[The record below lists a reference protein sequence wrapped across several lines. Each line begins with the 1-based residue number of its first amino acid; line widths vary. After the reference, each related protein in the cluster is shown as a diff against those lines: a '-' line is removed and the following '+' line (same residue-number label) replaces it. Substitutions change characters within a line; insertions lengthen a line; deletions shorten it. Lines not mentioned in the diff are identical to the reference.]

1 MARRIKFE
9 EKIEELNLIPIM
21 NTVMILIPMLL
32 LMVSFAE
39 PGVINISSPRNA
51 QSQTPEQEQPEE
63 QVQVPKVVVY
73 ISSDG
78 FRIGNTNPLTPMD
91 QWQVFANPIEG
102 CPGGAAAAG
111 ATPVAPHDLA
121 QVPATVC
128 LRDGVPPTERLVN
141 RLDYASLY
149 NQLVRVRMNPAWF
162 DAFGEENNSVISILA
177 DPEVPYEVVVKVMDT
192 ARFFLDPSGGTLPPP
207 TASSAAAQYMLNGGN
222 GRPTPDQHD
231 STEYLDGPEEGTDYV
246 ELFPD
251 PVLLLPRPGSAG

>member
-1 MARRIKFE
+1 MSRKSKFE
-9 EKIEELNLIPIM
+9 EKIEEINLIPIM
-21 NTVMILIPMLL
+21 NTVMILIPMIL

-63 QVQVPKVVVY
+63 QVQVPKLVIY

-78 FRIGNTNPLTPMD
+78 FRVGNTNPMTPPE

-102 CPGGAAAAG
+102 CPGGGAAVAAA
-111 ATPVAPHDLA
+111 PIAPHDLA

-162 DAFGEENNSVISILA
+162 DAFAEENNSVVSILA
-177 DPEVPYEVVVKVMDT
+177 DPEVPYEVVVKTMDT
-192 ARFFLDPSGGTLPPP
+192 ARFFLDPSGGTLAPP
-207 TASSAAAQYMLNGGN
+207 TASANASQYMLNGGN
-222 GRPTPDQHD
+222 GRPTEADHNAVQ
-231 STEYLDGPEEGTDYV
+231 YLDGPGEGKDYV